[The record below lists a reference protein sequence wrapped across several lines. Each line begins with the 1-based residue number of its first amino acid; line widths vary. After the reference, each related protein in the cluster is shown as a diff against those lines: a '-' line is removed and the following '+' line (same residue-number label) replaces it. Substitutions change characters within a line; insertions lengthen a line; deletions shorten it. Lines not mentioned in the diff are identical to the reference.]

1 MRPHIV
7 TCMRNHRNHHVEAEY
22 FSIMK
27 YTCRE
32 VLWNMFGYFWY
43 LYNVAHFFYI
53 FSICLHCL
61 GNLCIPMLP
70 LPIHRLLRCTIYVY
84 RPIIKCAYVKST
96 SGSGRKLARLHPR
109 RCKRMSRIRMKQ
121 PIFRERVR
129 DMCTVRRCTGRWP
142 APGRTLATD
151 SVLADAAIAYIYIER
166 DRERDSETCVQ

>member
-1 MRPHIV
+1 MLRICACRGLPQHVSLNMCLPGFTPAPLAMTCLRHI
-7 TCMRNHRNHHVEAEY
+7 
-22 FSIMK
+22 I
-27 YTCRE
+27 
-32 VLWNMFGYFWY
+32 
-43 LYNVAHFFYI
+43 
-53 FSICLHCL
+53 
-61 GNLCIPMLP
+61 P

-142 APGRTLATD
+142 APGRALATD
-151 SVLADAAIAYIYIER
+151 SVLLY
-166 DRERDSETCVQ
+166 TCTNVFVYL